1 MSDPACSRPLRQ
13 LVSWGTG
20 GPLVDATGIRMGLI
34 FLESDVLLVFT
45 QFTAA
50 AASSMFLV
58 VLDLVLVSSVAEE

>member
-1 MSDPACSRPLRQ
+1 
-13 LVSWGTG
+13 
-20 GPLVDATGIRMGLI
+20 MGLI